1 MASKKKANMLK
12 ITLKK
17 SPHGRTQPQR
27 RTLEALGLRKI
38 NQTVERPDHP
48 SIIGMI
54 NRVKHLVVVE

>member
-1 MASKKKANMLK
+1 LV
-12 ITLKK
+12 K
-17 SPHGRTQPQR
+17 SPHGRNQPQR

-48 SIIGMI
+48 SVQGMI